1 MSGFGFGFCCA
12 MLKYDVFFSRFITSE
27 KRTNVLPHM
36 PPDRRKF
43 VHDVCIPNPFSFFI
57 TILLFSPV
65 ARKCV

>member
-1 MSGFGFGFCCA
+1 MQ
-12 MLKYDVFFSRFITSE
+12 FFISYNLFFRFISSE

-43 VHDVCIPNPFSFFI
+43 VHDVCAPSQ
-57 TILLFSPV
+57 LLFFCFDYLTFSSV